1 MMDPY
6 ELLRQK
12 EAELARVRHEIESL
26 QVVAP
31 LLSDDNP
38 SNDLPIK
45 KEISAEKEL
54 PDHWNHSQ
62 ATGTDD
68 LFPSMNAVSRPSFWN
83 SLKRRK

>member
-1 MMDPY
+1 MNDPY

-12 EAELARVRHEIESL
+12 EAETARVRHEIESL
-26 QVVAP
+26 QIVMP

-38 SNDLPIK
+38 CDDLPTK
-45 KEISAEKEL
+45 KEISAEL
-54 PDHWNHSQ
+54 PDHRIESE

-68 LFPSMNAVSRPSFWN
+68 LFSSINPVSRPSFWN